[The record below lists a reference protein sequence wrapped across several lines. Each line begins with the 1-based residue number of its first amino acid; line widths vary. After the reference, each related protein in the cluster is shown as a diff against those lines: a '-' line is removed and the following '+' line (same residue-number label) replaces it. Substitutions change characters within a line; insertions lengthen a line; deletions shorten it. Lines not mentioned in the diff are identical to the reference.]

1 MRDEIRS
8 YLHHLSAERHASPH
22 TLRNYESDLEEL
34 RDFLAAGRR
43 RRPLAIRRVS
53 RLKGVHRGLDTVLD
67 W

>member
-34 RDFLAAGRR
+34 WNFLTAGHKRR
-43 RRPLAIRRVS
+43 RFEVRRVS
-53 RLKGVHRGLDTVLD
+53 TEDLRAYAAA
-67 W
+67 